1 MPEFEPWFTFAHAT
15 LRPPI
20 SLWFNWRFEG
30 MEHIPREGPVL
41 VAANHISYFDPI
53 AHAYMFVKAG
63 RKPRFLGKKELFD
76 TPFLGTVLRGAHQ
89 IPVDRG
95 SGSLAPLQAALD
107 ALGDGEVVLVYPEA
121 TVTKNPDF
129 MPMKGKTGTA
139 RLALDAGIPVL
150 PVAVWGSQH
159 IWQRAGHGD
168 MRFGRPIWLKA
179 GAPIDLSEYEAS
191 KDSIATLRTVT
202 NRIMAEIRTLVV
214 DMASTYP
221 KRWA

>member
-1 MPEFEPWFTFAHAT
+1 
-15 LRPPI
+15 
-20 SLWFNWRFEG
+20 
-30 MEHIPREGPVL
+30 
-41 VAANHISYFDPI
+41 
-53 AHAYMFVKAG
+53 
-63 RKPRFLGKKELFD
+63 
-76 TPFLGTVLRGAHQ
+76 
-89 IPVDRG
+89 VDRG